1 MEKSSQNIQDSFL
14 NNARKEKMVI
24 TIFLVGGVRLNGRIK
39 SFDKYSL
46 ILEANNQEHLVFKH
60 AISTV
65 VTARQAHSAVALSSA
80 NAGGAAPPDSP
91 AESRESSEE

>member
-14 NNARKEKMVI
+14 NNARKEKLAI
-24 TIFLVGGVRLNGRIK
+24 TIFLLGGVRLNGRIR

-46 ILEANNQEHLVFKH
+46 ILESNNQEHLVFKH

-65 VTARQAHSAVALSSA
+65 VTARSHSVPPHSAAQ
-80 NAGGAAPPDSP
+80 AGASPRQDDSVEP
-91 AESRESSEE
+91 RAESAEE

>member
-14 NNARKEKMVI
+14 NNARKEKMII
-24 TIFLVGGVRLNGRIK
+24 TIYLLGGVRLNGRIK

-46 ILEANNQEHLVFKH
+46 ILESNNQEHLVFKH

-65 VTARQAHSAVALSSA
+65 VTGRQSH
-80 NAGGAAPPDSP
+80 AAPAPSGSLGASRQDAPGES
-91 AESRESSEE
+91 AETSEE